1 MFFISALNLLFRK
14 IFNHNDVVFCIS
26 LTVDRLIHKGL
37 SGQRP
42 TSERLPL
49 FQNVCNKKIKRIG
62 GALNEKKID
71 IVPKCHFLHHH
82 DPFMMIGPFN
92 LEVKLYSPFRT
103 VIHGF
108 FTKKEMDW
116 MIDYSNPR
124 LKIDR
129 RRSEIRQE
137 NSSIPYSVTKAITT
151 WFNDIEY
158 DEEEK
163 HVIINPGFKPLKI
176 FHPPLVDP
184 YSYSVKSE
192 VMIIISKRIEIATGL
207 NVTSRHG
214 SQQYQTTGYGL
225 SGMVEEHRDP
235 WGYEQGIDLVENRVN
250 LSRTGDYIA
259 TFMGWIKNTEAGG
272 GTAFTSK
279 DYEGLIEPIE
289 GSAAFWINLSS
300 SHRVDKRTRHGGCPV
315 LKGQKW
321 ILNKWIYSWDQWRRL
336 PCFLNQYANIPPF
349 LGVSK

>member
-1 MFFISALNLLFRK
+1 M
-14 IFNHNDVVFCIS
+14 
-26 LTVDRLIHKGL
+26 IHKGL
-37 SGQRP
+37 NGQRP
-42 TSERLPL
+42 TSKRLPL
-49 FQNVCNKKIKRIG
+49 FQNVCNKKIKGIG
-62 GALNEKKID
+62 ATLVEKKKNIA
-71 IVPKCHFLHHH
+71 PKCHFLHHH
-82 DPFMMIGPFN
+82 DPFMRIGPFN